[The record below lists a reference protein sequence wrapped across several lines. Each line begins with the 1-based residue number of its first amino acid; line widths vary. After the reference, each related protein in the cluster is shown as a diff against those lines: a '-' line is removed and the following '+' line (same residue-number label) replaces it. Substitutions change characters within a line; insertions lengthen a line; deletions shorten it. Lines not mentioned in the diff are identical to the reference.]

1 MAAKKTGISRDLVIH
16 PGETIADVL
25 EQRNITQLEL
35 ATRTGMSPAYV
46 NNVISGKKDIS
57 AKFAMHLEYAL
68 SIPKSFWL
76 NLQANYDA
84 EMLEI
89 GEKET
94 ITTNERE
101 ILSHLKDIV
110 KLLKIRGA
118 IKPRASI
125 EETILELRKELQ
137 ISNIV
142 NLKQLVPS
150 GAFRMAST
158 STVDEYVLGAW
169 LRLCQVSTEDHNIE
183 TEFNIKSIDSL
194 VFDLKQIMLNHDCN
208 LPSELSMTMKRY
220 GIDFSLVR
228 NFKGAPVHGYICR
241 RKDDSYQMV
250 VTIRGAYADIF
261 WFTLFHELG
270 HIVNGDISKT
280 TKFIDLIDNDT
291 VDEDRELKADC
302 FARNTLLNPNDYD
315 KFIQERDFSI
325 RAIKKF
331 AASQNVMPYIVIGRL
346 QKEKLVQYSWYSD
359 YKLRYKWKQEL

>member
-1 MAAKKTGISRDLVIH
+1 MAAKKTGISRNLVIH

-35 ATRTGMSPAYV
+35 ATRTGMSAAYV
-46 NNVISGKKDIS
+46 NSVISGKKDIS

-94 ITTNERE
+94 ITNTERD
-101 ILSHLKDIV
+101 ILSHLKDII

-137 ISNIV
+137 ISNIA
-142 NLKQLVPS
+142 NLKELVPS

-158 STVDEYVLGAW
+158 STVNEYVLGAW
-169 LRLCQVSTEDHNIE
+169 LRLCQVGSEDHNIDA
-183 TEFNIKSIDSL
+183 EFNINNIDSL

-208 LPSELSMTMKRY
+208 LPSELSKTMKKY

-280 TKFIDLIDNDT
+280 TKFIDLIENNNINS
-291 VDEDRELKADC
+291 ERELNADC
-302 FARNTLLNPNDYD
+302 FARNTLLEPEDYS
-315 KFIQERDFSI
+315 KFVQEKDFSI
-325 RAIKKF
+325 TAIKKF
-331 AASQNVMPYIVIGRL
+331 ARNQNVMPYVVIGRL
-346 QKEKLVQYSWYSD
+346 QKEEHIPYTWHSN